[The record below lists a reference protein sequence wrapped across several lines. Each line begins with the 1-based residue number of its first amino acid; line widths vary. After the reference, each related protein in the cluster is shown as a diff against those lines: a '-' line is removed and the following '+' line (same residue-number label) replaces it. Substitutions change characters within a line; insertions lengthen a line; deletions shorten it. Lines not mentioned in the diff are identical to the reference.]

1 MNTEK
6 KFQAMNS
13 TRSNFN
19 NSPKKDQEQ
28 EDKQQLID
36 DDLVFKCAMTR
47 DLKNVQELAIV
58 SEGLSFI
65 DHGNMVLKQLVN
77 LRKLDL
83 SFNKLYRIDN
93 LEALV
98 SLKELNLSYN
108 QIDRIENL
116 AKIPG
121 LRILNLDHNKIR

>member
-1 MNTEK
+1 
-6 KFQAMNS
+6 
-13 TRSNFN
+13 
-19 NSPKKDQEQ
+19 
-28 EDKQQLID
+28 
-36 DDLVFKCAMTR
+36 MTR

-65 DHGNMVLKQLVN
+65 DNGNMVLKQLVN

-98 SLKELNLSYN
+98 SLKDLNLSYN
-108 QIDRIENL
+108 LIDRIENL

-121 LRILNLDHNKIR
+121 LRILNLDHNKIK